1 MARTFAAQPN
11 GIMKP
16 LENVMV
22 QSILFLLAASIVI
35 AFVIYADC
43 RWRILWDVACYW
55 WRESPIF

>member
-1 MARTFAAQPN
+1 
-11 GIMKP
+11 MKP

-55 WRESPIF
+55 WEESPIF